1 MCPKRAVL
9 LKQKIK
15 KPDKKQMKQG
25 LIFSVFFSMLCFFS
39 FFTVTPLAA
48 ALNIESLYLNAV
60 ELEDLAVTKED
71 YTKAAQAYE
80 LIISSFPLTENQ
92 ELTASVLY
100 SLSLIYLEK
109 LNKPDSAAKVLN
121 ILISKLGKTS
131 WAGRAKGLIKS
142 LAVKPGPESSA
153 GLTGIGVSGISGIS
167 GITDI
172 SGLPDTT
179 DASESPELQGQ
190 LKSRVFSDSRGRSIT
205 RLTHEQGFKISYF
218 NENWE
223 KIDNVSG
230 SPLKD
235 ISLILFRMP
244 GENTE
249 NLPVTN
255 IVVLFKKIVKPFD
268 PEFMAVQFVDELGLN
283 SPATRVIKKE
293 SLEKKG
299 NKCLLFNLTTQV
311 DSQKLSQKWL
321 IAAGKDRGFI
331 VGATIPYSLYYSLVS
346 EIDFIINSFDLSGP

>member
-1 MCPKRAVL
+1 
-9 LKQKIK
+9 
-15 KPDKKQMKQG
+15 MKQG
-25 LIFSVFFSMLCFFS
+25 LIFSLFFSMLCFFS

-48 ALNIESLYLNAV
+48 AFNIESLYLNAV
-60 ELEDLAVTKED
+60 ELEDRAVTKED

-109 LNKPDSAAKVLN
+109 LNKPDKAAKLLN
-121 ILISKLGKTS
+121 ILISRLGKTS
-131 WAGRAKGLIKS
+131 WAGRAKGLIKNPA
-142 LAVKPGPESSA
+142 LKPGPHSSA
-153 GLTGIGVSGISGIS
+153 GLAGIGVSGISGIS
-167 GITDI
+167 AASGTTDVSGLQAKSDTSDSSGI
-172 SGLPDTT
+172 SG
-179 DASESPELQGQ
+179 ASDQPGLI
-190 LKSRVFSDSRGRSIT
+190 KSRVFSDSRGRSIT
-205 RLTHEQGFKISYF
+205 RLTHEEGFKISYF

-230 SPLKD
+230 SPIND

-255 IVVLFKKIVKPFD
+255 IVVLYKKLVKPFD

-293 SLEKKG
+293 SLEKNG

-331 VGATIPYSLYYSLVS
+331 VGATIPYSLYYNLVS